1 MSYAITKVQNA
12 NARRGGDVLL
22 EVLESEGWN
31 MCLVIRVPPN
41 CRLWMRC

>member
-1 MSYAITKVQNA
+1 MSNAITKVHNA

-31 MCLVIRVPPN
+31 MCLVIQAQPN
-41 CRLWMRC
+41 CPSWMRC